1 MLPAAHRLKGKK
13 IFDDL
18 FRAGKTFS
26 NDALMMKVA
35 EGQAGQPTKF
45 GFGASLKFSKKAVE
59 RNKAKR
65 WMREAV
71 RAKIEEIQPGWHIIF
86 FISPKFPKEKLK
98 LDLVR
103 EKTENLLKKAKIL

>member
-1 MLPAAHRLKGKK
+1 MLPAVHRLKGKK
-13 IFDDL
+13 IFEDL

-26 NDALMMKVA
+26 NDALMMKVD
-35 EGQAGQPTKF
+35 AGEKDQPTKF

-59 RNKAKR
+59 RNRVKR

-71 RAKIEEIQPGWHIIF
+71 RAKIEEIQPGWNIIV
-86 FISPKFPKEKLK
+86 FISPKFPKEKLG
-98 LDLVR
+98 LALIQ